1 MAGTAAI
8 MRNAITIDATAQV
21 RGDPTATGRVPTRA
35 ERVAARRRGHPPGPR
50 VRGSWIIS
58 LIIVGGAVLFVFWQL
73 HPSLIFRNT
82 LPTGGDNGGH
92 VWGPAFLRD
101 HILDH
106 GRLSGWAPDWYSG
119 FPAYQFYMVVPALFV
134 VALNVVLPYG
144 VAFKLV
150 TVLGV
155 CTLPAA
161 AWAFGKLAGARF
173 PTPELLAVGTLPF
186 LFDTGFS
193 IYGGNIASTLAGEF
207 AFAISLSS
215 ALVALG
221 LVVGG
226 LRTGRHRAAA
236 AVMLALTVLC
246 HIIPALFA
254 IAGCGVIFL
263 SRRPNRARVWW
274 MLSTGLTAV
283 ALSGFWLFPFVAR
296 HAYFNDMGWV
306 KIDALGDNL
315 FPGRLT
321 WAFVLAAIA
330 LLGAAIRRDRM
341 APTIAALGVVVGLAF
356 VFAPQAALWNARLLP
371 FWYLCL
377 YLVAALGF
385 LEIGLGLRW
394 LVLELLDARATTR
407 PRLFVRSEQWT
418 RFAIPLVAGLFVLTG
433 VGGPLGALPDWW
445 PTPTATASY
454 IPSWAESNYAGY
466 PDAPAYAEY
475 TAFVDTMRQVGADHG
490 CGQSL
495 WEFSSDLDRYG
506 STMAPMLLPY
516 FTDGCIGS
524 MEGVYFESSQTTPFH
539 FLMQSTLSAAPSRP
553 QRDLPYG
560 PLDVHLGVHQLQL
573 MGIRYYMASS
583 PTAIQQAAA
592 DVDLHEVATT
602 GPWHVYEVKGTEAV
616 TGLSYLPA
624 VLRKGDWRKNA
635 VDWFAGP
642 EWPVEL
648 ARSGPASWPRASSGT
663 GLPQI
668 PVTPAKITHIRRN
681 DDRISFDVD
690 KIGTPVLVR
699 TSYYPNWVAEGA
711 EGPYRVAPDQMVVI
725 PTSHH
730 VRLRYGRTPVELFGS
745 TLTLLGLGGF
755 VALMLRPPLP
765 VSVRRRATRGRA
777 RAADAAAGPPA

>member
-1 MAGTAAI
+1 VAGTAAI
-8 MRNAITIDATAQV
+8 MRNAINTDATAPT
-21 RGDPTATGRVPTRA
+21 RPDPTAPGPVPTRS
-35 ERVAARRRGHPPGPR
+35 ERVAARRHGRPPEAR
-50 VRGSWIIS
+50 LRGSWIIS
-58 LIIVGGAVLFVFWQL
+58 LIVVGGAVAFVFWQL
-73 HPSLIFRNT
+73 HPSLLFRNT

-101 HILDH
+101 HILNH

-119 FPAYQFYMVVPALFV
+119 FPAYQFYMVVPALLV
-134 VALNVVLPYG
+134 VALNVILPYG

-155 CTLPAA
+155 CTLPVA

-173 PTPELLAVGTLPF
+173 PGPELLALGTLPF
-186 LFDTGFS
+186 LFDTGFA

-207 AFAISLSS
+207 AFAISLSC

-221 LVVGG
+221 LVANGM
-226 LRTGRHRAAA
+226 RTGRHRAPA

-254 IAGCGVIFL
+254 IAGCTVIFL
-263 SRRPNRARVWW
+263 SRRPNRARVRW
-274 MLSTGLTAV
+274 MVTTGLTAI

-306 KIDALGDNL
+306 KLDALGDNL
-315 FPGRLT
+315 FPGRLR
-321 WAFVLAAIA
+321 WAFVLAAVA
-330 LLGAAIRRDRM
+330 LLGAVIRRDRI
-341 APTIAALGVVVGLAF
+341 APTIAALGAVVGLAF
-356 VFAPQAALWNARLLP
+356 AFAPQAALWNARLLP

-377 YLVAALGF
+377 YLVAALGL
-385 LEIGLGLRW
+385 LEIGLGLQW
-394 LVLELLDARATTR
+394 LVLELLGAHPTR
-407 PRLFVRSEQWT
+407 PELQVRSERWT
-418 RFAIPLVAGLFVLTG
+418 RFTIPVVAGLLVLTG

-445 PTPTATASY
+445 PTPNTTASY
-454 IPSWAESNYAGY
+454 IPSWSESNYAGY
-466 PDAPAYAEY
+466 PAAPAHAEFDD
-475 TAFVDTMRQVGADHG
+475 FVRTMQQVGDTHG

-516 FTDGCIGS
+516 FTNGCIGS

-592 DVDLHEVATT
+592 DTELREVATT
-602 GPWHVYEVKGTEAV
+602 GPWHVYEVRATEAV
-616 TGLSYLPA
+616 TGLSNLPA
-624 VLRKGDWRKNA
+624 VLERGDWRKNA

-648 ARSGPASWPRASSGT
+648 AKSGPPSWPRVTAGT
-663 GLPQI
+663 GLPQV
-668 PVTPAKITHIRRN
+668 PVTPAKITNVRRN

-690 KIGTPVLVR
+690 TIGTPVLVR
-699 TSYYPNWVAEGA
+699 TSYYPSWVAEGA
-711 EGPYRVAPDQMVVI
+711 TGPFRVAPDQMVVI

-730 VRLRYGRTPVELFGS
+730 VRLRYGRTPVDVFGS
-745 TLTLLGLGGF
+745 TLTLVGLGGF
-755 VALMLRPPLP
+755 AALILLPPLP
-765 VSVRRRATRGRA
+765 VAVRRRSARRRA
-777 RAADAAAGPPA
+777 RSEAAAAGPPA

>member
-1 MAGTAAI
+1 MAAHRRGRAP
-8 MRNAITIDATAQV
+8 DATFRWSGLV
-21 RGDPTATGRVPTRA
+21 
-35 ERVAARRRGHPPGPR
+35 
-50 VRGSWIIS
+50 S
-58 LIIVGGAVLFVFWQL
+58 LVVVGGAVLFVFWQL
-73 HPSLIFRNT
+73 HPDLIFRNT

-101 HILDH
+101 HILNH

-134 VALNVVLPYG
+134 VALDVILPYA

-155 CTLPAA
+155 CTLPVA

-173 PTPELLAVGTLPF
+173 PSPELLALGTLPF

-193 IYGGNIASTLAGEF
+193 IYGGNVASTLAGEF
-207 AFAISLSS
+207 AFAISLSF
-215 ALVALG
+215 ALLALG
-221 LVVGG
+221 LVANGM
-226 LRTGRHRAAA
+226 RTGRHRAAA
-236 AVMLALTVLC
+236 AVALALTVLC
-246 HIIPALFA
+246 HLIPAIFA
-254 IAGCGVIFL
+254 IVGCAVIFL
-263 SRRPNRARVWW
+263 SHRPNRARVWW
-274 MLSTGLTAV
+274 MVTAGLTAI

-306 KIDALGDNL
+306 KLDALGDNL
-315 FPGRLT
+315 FPGRLL
-321 WAFVLAAIA
+321 WAFILAAVA
-330 LLGAAIRRDRM
+330 LVGAAIRRDRL
-341 APTIAALGVVVGLAF
+341 APTIAAIGVVIGLGFAY
-356 VFAPQAALWNARLLP
+356 APQAALWNARLLP

-385 LEIGLGLRW
+385 LELALGIRW
-394 LVLELLDARATTR
+394 FILELVAAGAPTSAR
-407 PRLFVRSEQWT
+407 RSRRTEQWT
-418 RFAIPLVAGLFVLTG
+418 RYAVPFVAGLVVITG

-445 PTPTATASY
+445 PKPNTTVSY
-454 IPSWAESNYAGY
+454 LPGWARSHYAGY
-466 PDAPAYAEY
+466 PAAPAYGEFQ
-475 TAFVDTMRQVGADHG
+475 AFVSTMAKVGRQNG

-553 QRDLPYG
+553 QRDLPYTG
-560 PLDVHLGVHQLQL
+560 LDVRLGVQQLQL

-583 PTAIQQAAA
+583 ASAIQQAAA
-592 DVDLHEVATT
+592 DTDLREVATT
-602 GPWHVYEVKGTEAV
+602 GPWHVYEVKGTAPV
-616 TGLSYLPA
+616 VGLPYLPA
-624 VLRKGDWRKNA
+624 VLGKGAWRDNA
-635 VDWFAGP
+635 ISWFAGP
-642 EWPVEL
+642 TWPVEL
-648 ARSGPASWPRASSGT
+648 ARSGPPSWPRVSSGT
-663 GLPQI
+663 NLTQV
-668 PVTPAKITHIRRN
+668 PVAPAKVTNVRRN

-711 EGPYRVAPDQMVVI
+711 KGPYRVAPNQMVVV
-725 PTSHH
+725 PTSKH
-730 VRLRYGRTPVELFGS
+730 VRLRYGRTPVDLAGS

-755 VALMLRPPLP
+755 TALILLPPLP
-765 VSVRRRATRGRA
+765 VAAAVRRRRSSRGA
-777 RAADAAAGPPA
+777 GPTAETAAGPPT